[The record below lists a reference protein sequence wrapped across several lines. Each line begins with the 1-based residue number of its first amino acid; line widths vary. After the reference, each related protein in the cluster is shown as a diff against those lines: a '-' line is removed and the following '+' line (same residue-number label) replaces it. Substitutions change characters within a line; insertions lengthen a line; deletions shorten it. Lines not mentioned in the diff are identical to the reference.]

1 MRNAFRLS
9 VFFVAIVA
17 IFAIFPSNKTSAAVL
32 YNGTFQ
38 NGSFS
43 WTLDNSGILTITGK
57 GSINDFANAD
67 AVPWAA
73 YKSEILTVVLNGE
86 INSIGSNAFN
96 GCSKL
101 QSIKMPT
108 VYFVGK
114 DAFKDCSSLSL
125 VALNSGI
132 TIESAFPGI
141 SDNVFHYYYTVN
153 YISEHGTVE
162 GSTKTYGTEY
172 LQFIVTPEKDYICD
186 GAKFDDGV
194 TNSVSEPYGSNN
206 AVIWRVLM
214 PEATGTFNIE
224 LLYKKDYGRK
234 CGDNL
239 TWEVSGSTLYIDG
252 NGRMYDFDYTDPNGN
267 TESCA
272 PWIQYS
278 DRIDRVV
285 LDDRIT
291 YIGKYA
297 FYGLS
302 VLENVRFYPLL
313 NSLEI
318 GDYAFAYC
326 RNLMT
331 LEVPE
336 NATLGKYVFYHCES
350 LISFQMPT
358 KMTSVTTGLFS
369 YCYNLRSVYLTDAIT
384 KIEAE
389 AFRGCNNLTGIN
401 IPSKVKSIGANAFRQ
416 CSSLLSI
423 ELPSG
428 ITSIPEGL
436 FYECTVL
443 SDVVIPSGVKTIGA
457 GMNIEEARKI
467 LYLPEAGGIG
477 IQFVN
482 GKQTTIKP
490 SASSTRKYD
499 ISVPYTIRYI
509 NANEQSR
516 TQRLLLLMRCL
527 QNFGRL

>member
-1 MRNAFRLS
+1 
-9 VFFVAIVA
+9 
-17 IFAIFPSNKTSAAVL
+17 
-32 YNGTFQ
+32 
-38 NGSFS
+38 
-43 WTLDNSGILTITGK
+43 
-57 GSINDFANAD
+57 
-67 AVPWAA
+67 
-73 YKSEILTVVLNGE
+73 
-86 INSIGSNAFN
+86 
-96 GCSKL
+96 
-101 QSIKMPT
+101 
-108 VYFVGK
+108 
-114 DAFKDCSSLSL
+114 
-125 VALNSGI
+125 
-132 TIESAFPGI
+132 
-141 SDNVFHYYYTVN
+141 
-153 YISEHGTVE
+153 
-162 GSTKTYGTEY
+162 
-172 LQFIVTPEKDYICD
+172 
-186 GAKFDDGV
+186 
-194 TNSVSEPYGSNN
+194 
-206 AVIWRVLM
+206 M

-401 IPSKVKSIGANAFRQ
+401 IPSKVKSIGANAFMECRK
-416 CSSLLSI
+416 LTEI
-423 ELPSG
+423 NYNP
-428 ITSIPEGL
+428 L
-436 FYECTVL
+436 FA
-443 SDVVIPSGVKTIGA
+443 DFSGVIRATKYSAPTLSGVTHSYTEGRDSVIRADYDSELDRFGLA
-457 GMNIEEARKI
+457 NVFIVICDSPERTATLRAEAVNADPASPYSTVSLGRRVPHIERVDNTPNLAALQDTADRLRSESM
-467 LYLPEAGGIG
+467 
-477 IQFVN
+477 
-482 GKQTTIKP
+482 QTSERIEITTAP
-490 SASSTRKYD
+490 QPD
-499 ISVPYTIRYI
+499 HE
-509 NANEQSR
+509 ANE
-516 TQRLLLLMRCL
+516 TLLVQVGDLAGVYRETGFEFDLSPGGQMKHRAV
-527 QNFGRL
+527 RIIV